1 MPLDVPDGSV
11 SFVDTNVLV
20 YHFVEN
26 PEFSGDCRNYL
37 RRVVS
42 GQITAVSSEV
52 AVADAIHKVM
62 SEEARLLHNLD
73 SGAIRFLQRHPQEIQ
88 NLTAFVEAAE
98 QLEQIP
104 IRLLPIDFALLRR
117 ATEVA
122 QTHGLLTTDAIIVA
136 LMQRHG
142 ITHLAT
148 NDDDFDRVPGIT
160 VWKPRLARS

>member
-1 MPLDVPDGSV
+1 MPLDVPDGSI
-11 SFVDTNVLV
+11 SFVDTNILV

-26 PEFSGDCRNYL
+26 PDFSNDCRNYL
-37 RRVVS
+37 RRVVG
-42 GQITAVSSEV
+42 GQITAVSSET

-62 SEEARLLHNLD
+62 SEEARLLHHLD

-88 NLTAFVEAAE
+88 KLTAFVQAAE
-98 QLEQIP
+98 QLERIP
-104 IRLLPIDFALLRR
+104 IQLLPVDFALLRQ
-117 ATEVA
+117 ATEIA
-122 QTHGLLTTDAIIVA
+122 HTHGLLTTDATIVA

-160 VWKPRLARS
+160 VWKPRPAGS

>member
-1 MPLDVPDGSV
+1 MSLDVPDGSV

-26 PEFSGDCRNYL
+26 PNFSGDCRSYL
-37 RRVVS
+37 RRVVN
-42 GQITAVSSEV
+42 GQITAVSSEI

-62 SEEARLLHNLD
+62 SEEARLLHQLD

-88 NLTAFVEAAE
+88 KLSAFVEAAE
-98 QLEQIP
+98 QLERIP
-104 IRLLPIDFALLRR
+104 IQLLPVDFALLRE
-117 ATEVA
+117 AAEVA
-122 QTHGLLTTDAIIVA
+122 RTHGLLTTDATIIA

-160 VWKPRLARS
+160 VWKPRPAGA